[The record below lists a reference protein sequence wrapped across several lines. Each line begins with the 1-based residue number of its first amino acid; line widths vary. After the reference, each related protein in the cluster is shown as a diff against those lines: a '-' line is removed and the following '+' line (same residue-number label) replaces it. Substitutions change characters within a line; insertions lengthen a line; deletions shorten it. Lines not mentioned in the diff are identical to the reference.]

1 MYNTTMNEDRKGET
15 KLRASRGQKAR
26 IGLYALIIALLLLAI
41 VLSLAL
47 QAEPIR
53 CENRLSEKL
62 PIPVPTELNDG
73 KGVLTLVMLDVGQG
87 DSLLL
92 ISPSGK
98 TMLIDAGEEEA
109 FSAVDS
115 ALAAYGIRRI
125 DAVVAT
131 HPHADHIG
139 GMADVLRDY
148 PVGTFY
154 MTDFSAT
161 TPTYKRML
169 RMLRKNGCAVYRTDA
184 ETEIAWD
191 DAVSVEVLNPI
202 PEQVYEDANNAS
214 IVLKVTYG
222 DVSLLLTGDAE
233 AKTEMLLVGA
243 YGAEKLKADVLK
255 LGHHG
260 SRSSSCAAFLNAVG
274 AKYALA
280 SLGKDNDY
288 GHPHESV
295 LNRLA
300 ARGMTL
306 YRTDEG
312 GCVAVF
318 TDGTRVCVVP

>member
-1 MYNTTMNEDRKGET
+1 MSEWPCQRFPCSVSKSTGSTSCTWANVFDFGSGEQLNELSFVTWSKGDH
-15 KLRASRGQKAR
+15 
-26 IGLYALIIALLLLAI
+26 YALYYAPVIDG
-41 VLSLAL
+41 VPSTDESTWVSLAEGTIEH
-47 QAEPIR
+47 AGYTTVASSWHDI
-53 CENRLSEKL
+53 
-62 PIPVPTELNDG
+62 I
-73 KGVLTLVMLDVGQG
+73 
-87 DSLLL
+87 
-92 ISPSGK
+92 PSGK
-98 TMLIDAGEEEA
+98 GA
-109 FSAVDS
+109 
-115 ALAAYGIRRI
+115 
-125 DAVVAT
+125 
-131 HPHADHIG
+131 
-139 GMADVLRDY
+139 
-148 PVGTFY
+148 
-154 MTDFSAT
+154 
-161 TPTYKRML
+161 
-169 RMLRKNGCAVYRTDA
+169 
-184 ETEIAWD
+184 
-191 DAVSVEVLNPI
+191 
-202 PEQVYEDANNAS
+202 

-306 YRTDEG
+306 YRTDES